1 MRVPTTSETLL
12 QTIGANSSSTRWTE
26 FVARY
31 RPMMEAF
38 LASRFPSLASEADDI
53 VQETLVALVK
63 ALPGYRYSPGESGAF
78 HNYLTGILRNRACSL
93 LRDRSRD
100 TSTDPAKPPAW
111 DPPERP
117 SGPDDIAAEHDEEA
131 WRKSVFE
138 IALRQLLAD
147 ESVQE
152 RTKQVFSRTAVLGE
166 DPRDVAEAFGL
177 SSNALAQI
185 RFRMTQR
192 LREIVEALE
201 RGPAPE
207 YRRRQKHSFPR
218 NGHPLG

>member
-1 MRVPTTSETLL
+1 MHIPTTSETLL
-12 QTIGANSSSTRWTE
+12 RTIGADASSARWTE

-63 ALPGYRYSPGESGAF
+63 ALPAYRYSPGESGAF
-78 HNYLTGILRNRACSL
+78 HNYLTGILHHRACAV
-93 LRDRSRD
+93 LRQRQRAAAVAATAPDA
-100 TSTDPAKPPAW
+100 PAAPLPAAA
-111 DPPERP
+111 
-117 SGPDDIAAEHDEEA
+117 DDIVAGRDETA
-131 WRKSVFE
+131 WRQSVFE

-152 RTKQVFSRTAVLGE
+152 RTKQVFSRVAIRGE
-166 DPRDVAEAFGL
+166 DAAEVAAAFGL
-177 SSNALAQI
+177 SPNAVAQI

-192 LREIVEALE
+192 LRDIVAALE
-201 RGPAPE
+201 RGIAPAAATDDKPS
-207 YRRRQKHSFPR
+207 RPA
-218 NGHPLG
+218 